1 MQSAATVYS
10 PYDGVVKELVIA
22 EEETA
27 YLEKPLV
34 VFEVEEGTSG
44 GENTNTSPLIH
55 STHYSTSYTPHN
67 VAPKL
72 NVHTSKIPNVSPS
85 ASQIHIVAISS
96 KVSQNVY

>member
-44 GENTNTSPLIH
+44 GESHQHLSPH
-55 STHYSTSYTPHN
+55 STHYSIYQLHST
-67 VAPKL
+67 
-72 NVHTSKIPNVSPS
+72 
-85 ASQIHIVAISS
+85 
-96 KVSQNVY
+96 